1 MHFIKMD
8 MLHIALVNVE
18 CKTLKEKDLF
28 FTIVNKNRD
37 EKDEKKK
44 KQKQTKVENK
54 ICQIKTEND
63 KKRERRVFFSERR

>member
-44 KQKQTKVENK
+44 SKNKQKWR
-54 ICQIKTEND
+54 IKFA
-63 KKRERRVFFSERR
+63 K